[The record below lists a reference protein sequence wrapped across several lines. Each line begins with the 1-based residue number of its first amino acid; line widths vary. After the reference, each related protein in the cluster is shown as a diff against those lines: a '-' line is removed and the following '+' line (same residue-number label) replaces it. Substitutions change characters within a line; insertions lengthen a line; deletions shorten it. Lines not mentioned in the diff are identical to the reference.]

1 MFIPTDKHLDLFMA
15 ALAEVLHLLFC
26 SIKCSVSQCSGCN
39 MCISLL
45 SDIPQAEGQFVC
57 LPTGCWFDQRGV
69 SLLWVQEERQGD
81 WLCSCSVASSTECCV
96 LRVANFKC
104 WKWLKFP
111 VSDFSLADWQHLSDV
126 WIITRLWC
134 FLLVKMFSSTL
145 KSNKLATQFMLQTW
159 ATELFIFFLVVFEFY
174 KWIWWQLSL
183 ALVWCCD
190 MIGGCCFCWS
200 SWQLTN
206 TSKRILKQHWYWLL
220 LFFFLNCSMQ
230 N

>member
-1 MFIPTDKHLDLFMA
+1 MTSHRPRDSLYVYQQDVDLTSEVSAYSGFRRKGKETGFAHA
-15 ALAEVLHLLFC
+15 A
-26 SIKCSVSQCSGCN
+26 
-39 MCISLL
+39 
-45 SDIPQAEGQFVC
+45 
-57 LPTGCWFDQRGV
+57 RG
-69 SLLWVQEERQGD
+69 
-81 WLCSCSVASSTECCV
+81 VASSTECCV

-145 KSNKLATQFMLQTW
+145 KLNKLATQFMLQTW

-190 MIGGCCFCWS
+190 IIGGCCFCWS

-220 LFFFLNCSMQ
+220 LFLLFELFYAKLIYTWLSLSWLWYSLRIFLNQ
-230 N
+230 TLN